1 VVARDM
7 WPQRAKRVTVVASG
21 DCFDLL
27 VGHRTFIMNDR
38 EFLHSLEKAEL
49 HLHLEGSLEPE
60 TIQELDPS
68 LSLDE
73 IRGHIQYTGFAEFLQ
88 AYVWVSRKLT
98 TPEAYGLAV
107 LRLLEKLASQNVRY
121 AEVTLSAGVIL
132 WKQQKIE
139 PIFEAMQDVARR
151 FEDVQ
156 IAWIFDAVR
165 QFGAAPAER
174 VFQIARE
181 LKKEGVVAIG
191 IGGDE
196 ERGPATWFRQLYRE
210 AAEAGLGLTCHAGEV
225 SGAQSVWEALE
236 IGAQRIG
243 HGIRSIEDPSLIQVL
258 RQRDIPLEVCPTSN
272 VCTGAVNS
280 LKDHP
285 LRRLWDAGVPIVL
298 GTDDPALFRTDLLNE
313 YSLASEAFGFSRD
326 ELAAL
331 AADSLKYRFQVAR

>member
-1 VVARDM
+1 
-7 WPQRAKRVTVVASG
+7 
-21 DCFDLL
+21 
-27 VGHRTFIMNDR
+27 MNDK
-38 EFLHSLEKAEL
+38 EFFYSLEKAEL

-60 TIQELDPS
+60 TIRELDPS

-98 TPEAYGLAV
+98 TPEAYGLAT
-107 LRLLEKLASQNVRY
+107 LRLLERLAAQNVSY

-139 PIFEAMQDVARR
+139 PIFGAIQDVARR
-151 FEDVQ
+151 FEGVR

-165 QFGAAPAER
+165 QFGAAPAGR

-181 LKKEGVVAIG
+181 LQGEGVVGIG

-196 ERGPATWFRQLYRE
+196 ERGPATWFKQLYRE
-210 AAEAGLGLTCHAGEV
+210 AADAGLGLTCHAGELA
-225 SGAQSVWEALE
+225 GARSVWEALE

-243 HGIRSIEDPSLIQVL
+243 HGIRAVDEPALLQAL
-258 RQRDIPLEVCPTSN
+258 RERDVPLEVCPTSN
-272 VCTGAVNS
+272 VRTGAVDN
-280 LKDHP
+280 LEMHP

-298 GTDDPALFRTDLLNE
+298 GTDDPALFQTNLLRE
-313 YSLASEAFGFSRD
+313 YSLAAEIFGFSRD
-326 ELAAL
+326 ELAKL
-331 AADSLKYRFQVAR
+331 AANSLKYRFRAASAPAE